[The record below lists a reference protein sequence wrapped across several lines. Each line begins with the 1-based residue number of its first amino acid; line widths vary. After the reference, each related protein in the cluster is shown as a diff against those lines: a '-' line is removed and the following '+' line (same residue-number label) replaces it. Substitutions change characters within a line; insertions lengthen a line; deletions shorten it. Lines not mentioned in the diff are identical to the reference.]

1 MFLNQLH
8 RNPANALEKIIEGFV
23 YGLNDFFLGTIMG
36 DGDSHLFYSDG
47 RFTRRNS
54 PASAVVEVPLSNLT
68 LIFSS
73 SRLSYLAV
81 LSACKSSSKTVPTCS
96 ERCFA
101 VSPTFGFSP
110 PAQGIGC
117 SFPRARQF

>member
-8 RNPANALEKIIEGFV
+8 GNAANALEKIIEGFV
-23 YGLNDFFLGTIMG
+23 YGLNDFFLGTVMG
-36 DGDSHLFYSDG
+36 DDDSHLFYSDG

-54 PASAVVEVPLSNLT
+54 LARPVVEVPLSNFT

-81 LSACKSSSKTVPTCS
+81 LSACKSSSKTAPTS
-96 ERCFA
+96 PERCFT
-101 VSPTFGFSP
+101 VSPAFGLSP
-110 PAQGIGC
+110 PAQG
-117 SFPRARQF
+117 

>member
-8 RNPANALEKIIEGFV
+8 GNTADALEKIIEGFV
-23 YGLNDFFLGTIMG
+23 YGLNDFFFGTIMV
-36 DGDSHLFYSDG
+36 DGDSHLFYSEAL
-47 RFTRRNS
+47 FTRRNS
-54 PASAVVEVPLSNLT
+54 LASAVMDVPLSNFT

-81 LSACKSSSKTVPTCS
+81 LSACKSSSKTVPIS
-96 ERCFA
+96 LERFFT

-110 PAQGIGC
+110 PA
-117 SFPRARQF
+117 

>member
-8 RNPANALEKIIEGFV
+8 GHTANSLKQVIEGFV

-54 PASAVVEVPLSNLT
+54 LARAVVEVPLSNFT

-81 LSACKSSSKTVPTCS
+81 LSACKSSSKTVPAS
-96 ERCFA
+96 PERCFT

-110 PAQGIGC
+110 PA
-117 SFPRARQF
+117 

>member
-8 RNPANALEKIIEGFV
+8 RNPTNSLEKIIEGLV
-23 YGLNDFFLGTIMG
+23 YRLNDFFLRAIMG
-36 DGDSHLFYSDG
+36 DGDSHSFYSDG

-54 PASAVVEVPLSNLT
+54 LARAVVEVPLSNFT

-81 LSACKSSSKTVPTCS
+81 LSACKSSSKTVPTS
-96 ERCFA
+96 PERCFT
-101 VSPTFGFSP
+101 VSPAFGFSP
-110 PAQGIGC
+110 PA
-117 SFPRARQF
+117 